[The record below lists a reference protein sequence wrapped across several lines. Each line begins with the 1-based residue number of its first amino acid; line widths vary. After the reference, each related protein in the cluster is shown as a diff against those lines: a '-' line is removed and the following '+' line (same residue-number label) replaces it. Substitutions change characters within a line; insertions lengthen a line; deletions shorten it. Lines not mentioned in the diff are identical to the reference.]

1 MRMQDATTWRSSAT
15 EAETAPDEPLV
26 RAAQLDPDAFWL
38 LYERHRPAVYRYLR
52 ARTTQDEDAAD
63 LTATTFERAFAGIG
77 RYKPHEAVRFRAWL
91 FRIARNAAVDAARR
105 RKPAI
110 TLDAMAELAATAA
123 TSADPER
130 AVLDSERI
138 REVRRLVASLP
149 DPQREAIA
157 LRYAG
162 DLTAREISDV
172 LGKSEA
178 ATQKILTRALAR
190 LKEAYGDRD

>member
-1 MRMQDATTWRSSAT
+1 MRMQDATTWRSSPT
-15 EAETAPDEPLV
+15 DAETAPDEPLV

-77 RYKPHEAVRFRAWL
+77 RYQPHEAVRFRAWL

-105 RKPAI
+105 RKPAM
-110 TLDAMAELAATAA
+110 TLDAIAELPAGAAA
-123 TSADPER
+123 SADPER
-130 AVLDSERI
+130 AVLDVERI

-149 DPQREAIA
+149 EPQREAIA

-162 DLTAREISDV
+162 DLTAREIGDV
-172 LGKSEA
+172 IGKSEA